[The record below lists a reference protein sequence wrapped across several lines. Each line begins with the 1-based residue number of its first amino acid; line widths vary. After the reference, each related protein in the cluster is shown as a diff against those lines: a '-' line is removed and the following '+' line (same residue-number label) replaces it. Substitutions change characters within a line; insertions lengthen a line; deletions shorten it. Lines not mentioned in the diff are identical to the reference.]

1 MHSELIHRLMHKGI
15 YSHPSR
21 TLHNQK
27 QPKLF
32 GIYTFNAY
40 LCKDNLCRD
49 CHRSSKE
56 STMRIVLWCNGSTTG
71 FGSVCPGSNP
81 GRTTQKSAYADFFYY
96 ITNQDKTPL
105 DCQQKE
111 KNPKVRKRTL
121 GFKRPIIN
129 LIRLPPTLLPVLE
142 SNSASIPFCH
152 SSPA

>member
-1 MHSELIHRLMHKGI
+1 MHKGI

-105 DCQQKE
+105 DCQQKNKSQSPE
-111 KNPKVRKRTL
+111 KDFGIQTANYKSYSVIASNLACCSGVKFCINSILSFITC
-121 GFKRPIIN
+121 IN
-129 LIRLPPTLLPVLE
+129 L
-142 SNSASIPFCH
+142 FC
-152 SSPA
+152 AAW

>member
-27 QPKLF
+27 QPTLF

-40 LCKDNLCRD
+40 LCKDHLCRD

-96 ITNQDKTPL
+96 ITNQDKTP
-105 DCQQKE
+105 
-111 KNPKVRKRTL
+111 
-121 GFKRPIIN
+121 FIIAKTKCTTFQN
-129 LIRLPPTLLPVLE
+129 EMYIFLIFSHLAKTIFERLLITV
-142 SNSASIPFCH
+142 
-152 SSPA
+152 